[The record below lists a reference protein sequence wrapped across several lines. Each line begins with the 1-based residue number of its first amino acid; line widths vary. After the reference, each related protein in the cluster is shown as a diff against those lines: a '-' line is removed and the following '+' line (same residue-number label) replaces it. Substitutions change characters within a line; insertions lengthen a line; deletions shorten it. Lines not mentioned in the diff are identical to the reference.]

1 MDADDTIEVACME
14 DRPEQRSGEL
24 QETFRT
30 QTAEPHGDKGSVGGE
45 SFFGTQR
52 LPTGAVG
59 PPGPRLVTLRCGVD
73 RRQQV
78 GVEERSGSSAGQAIT
93 ETRESISRRK
103 CVALPTAGV
112 GSYSWRRTDGHDVGM
127 SSPRIHDECRKERN
141 GRPRYSISHISTFI
155 TVGFFVRHSQ

>member
-1 MDADDTIEVACME
+1 MDADDTIKVARME
-14 DRPEQRSGEL
+14 DRPEQRSDEL
-24 QETFRT
+24 RETFRT

-78 GVEERSGSSAGQAIT
+78 GVEKRSRSSAGQAIT

-103 CVALPTAGV
+103 CVALRTAGV
-112 GSYSWRRTDGHDVGM
+112 DSYSWRRTDVHDVGM
-127 SSPRIHDECRKERN
+127 SSPRIDDECRMERK
-141 GRPRYSISHISTFI
+141 GRPRYNGAQRMNVERSLKN
-155 TVGFFVRHSQ
+155 VR